1 MQHYIVGFTIN
12 NRHGNYYSAR
22 YNNTW
27 VNNTEQAH
35 AYQEYY
41 SRYPWIRERIVEHG
55 SFSLQVSLTQDEFD
69 TLVKGA

>member
-1 MQHYIVGFTIN
+1 MQHYIVGFTVN

-41 SRYPWIRERIVEHG
+41 ARQLEQKLQKELKNYPG
-55 SFSLQVSLTQDEFD
+55 SYIFRVPVWLNL
-69 TLVKGA
+69 A